1 MTRSYRLI
9 AVEGVDGSGKS
20 TLVENLRNHLAQRS
34 KALVARPARAM
45 TEAFRQVAEKG
56 RPDSVLYQDHIPP
69 DFRHGT
75 YIMETAAHFRY
86 AHEEFERHDHVIF
99 DRWTQT
105 WQVYCGDVTE
115 HTEWMSRIAGTIP
128 RPDVLLWVRV
138 DPELACRR
146 LVQRQDRWARILT
159 SDQLLDKITNL
170 TEQYETVMRETAPEA
185 VVLDGSLPAD
195 RVLNEALSH
204 LDTADIAALAGGGS

>member
-20 TLVENLRNHLAQRS
+20 TLVENLRKHLAQRS
-34 KALVARPARAM
+34 AVLVARPARAM
-45 TEAFRQVAEKG
+45 TAAFQQVAEKG

-86 AHEEFERHDHVIF
+86 AREEFERQDYVLF

-115 HTEWMSRIAGTIP
+115 HAEWMGQIAGTIP
-128 RPDVLLWVRV
+128 RPDVLLWVRA

-146 LVQRQDRWARILT
+146 LVARQDRWARILT
-159 SDQLLDKITNL
+159 ADQLRAKITGL
-170 TEQYETVMRETAPEA
+170 TERYEAVMARTAPRP
-185 VVLDGSLPAD
+185 VVIDGSLPAD
-195 RVLNEALSH
+195 RVLQEALTH
-204 LDTADIAALAGGGS
+204 LDGAGMAALAGGGS